1 MQQNYVLTIRDL
13 LTVKGGDVCGGE
25 AEIAIM
31 DGDQEVDRLI
41 VSGKCREPS
50 VYSRSYSG
58 KPGLTARLVSGVGS
72 ITFESHDQDATLASV
87 GLALGEGW
95 GNEKPA

>member
-1 MQQNYVLTIRDL
+1 MQQSYVLTVQDL
-13 LTVKGGDVCGGE
+13 FTMKGDEVCGGE
-25 AEIAIM
+25 AVIAIM
-31 DGDQEVDRLI
+31 DGDQEVDRVI

-50 VYSRSYSG
+50 VYSRSYLG
-58 KPGLTARLVSGVGS
+58 KPGLTARLVSGLGS
-72 ITFESHDQDATLASV
+72 ITFESHGQDATLASV